1 MRSHPA
7 SLNDTVIKYTISII
21 LLTLAACMLQQ
32 FLPAIGGLHG
42 ARVLILPLVF
52 LCAAVTVDFATM
64 LLLAYLCGFLWDAQ
78 HTLGPQGGDPTV
90 YIEQIESL
98 HFGYSIILYAM
109 MGLLMQG
116 IQPLFRKGKWHL
128 SSLLSGIA
136 IFLYLFSEYLLINF
150 VRGDFVF
157 PVTAFYRIYLTSALT
172 MLFSP
177 IVFWLIFQLAGLS
190 HHTIRYDGLKR
201 GPRYID

>member
-1 MRSHPA
+1 MF
-7 SLNDTVIKYTISII
+7 KYIISII
-21 LLTLAACMLQQ
+21 LLTLAACLLQQ
-32 FLPAIGGLHG
+32 FLPAIGSLHG

-78 HTLGPQGGDPTV
+78 HTLAPHGGDPEV
-90 YIEQIESL
+90 YKEQIESL
-98 HFGYSIILYAM
+98 SFGYSIILYAM

-116 IQPLFRKGKWHL
+116 IQPLFRKGKWHI

-157 PVTAFYRIYLTSALT
+157 PATAFYRIYLTSALT

-177 IVFWLIFQLAGLS
+177 VVFWVIFQLAKFCQ
-190 HHTIRYDGLKR
+190 HTIRYDGLKR
-201 GPRYID
+201 GTRYID

>member
-1 MRSHPA
+1 MF
-7 SLNDTVIKYTISII
+7 KYIISII
-21 LLTLAACMLQQ
+21 LLTLASCLLQQ
-32 FLPAIGGLHG
+32 FLPAIGNLHG
-42 ARVLILPLVF
+42 AKVLILPLTF

-64 LLLAYLCGFLWDAQ
+64 LILAYLCGFLWDAQ
-78 HTLGPQGGDPTV
+78 HTLGPHGGDPEV
-90 YIEQIESL
+90 YKEQVESIR
-98 HFGYSIILYAM
+98 FGYSIILYAM

-116 IQPLFRKGKWHL
+116 IQPLFRKGKWHI

-157 PVTAFYRIYLTSALT
+157 PSTVFYRIYLTSALT

-177 IVFWLIFQLAGLS
+177 LVFWVIFQLAKFS
-190 HHTIRYDGLKR
+190 QHTIRYHGLKR
-201 GPRYID
+201 NRRYIVNQA